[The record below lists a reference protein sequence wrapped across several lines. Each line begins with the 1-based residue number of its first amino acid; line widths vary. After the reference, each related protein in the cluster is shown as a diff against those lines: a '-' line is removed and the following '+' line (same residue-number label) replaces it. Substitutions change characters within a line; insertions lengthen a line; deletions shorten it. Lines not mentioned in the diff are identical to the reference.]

1 MEGPPL
7 ACRTETFETRH
18 GSNVGTLSC
27 KCVERDFVE
36 GSRSSS
42 NHVVNKHARSLPAHS
57 MYACL
62 RLFKCAGHS
71 TERGEHAHVSDIE
84 IESCAAGNQARPCSL
99 LSPSPRKTRSPMALH
114 EYRSGSRLPG
124 LLGSACNSPASVSR
138 QTSRIALEFSADST
152 WAIMQHPQLRNVSA
166 ARSNQPEDSVS
177 SMYFSTSS
185 VERAVAVG
193 AVCFTTNSIPPLSL
207 TIRT

>member
-1 MEGPPL
+1 
-7 ACRTETFETRH
+7 
-18 GSNVGTLSC
+18 
-27 KCVERDFVE
+27 
-36 GSRSSS
+36 
-42 NHVVNKHARSLPAHS
+42 

-99 LSPSPRKTRSPMALH
+99 LSPSPRKTHSPMALH

-166 ARSNQPEDSVS
+166 ARSNQPQDSVS